1 MYPLLGKNLS
11 TSGQTAGNPCP
22 ACISFRFPP
31 SSFLSPRPPRFRRVG
46 WVGGRPPNT
55 PVKSPQNRA
64 RIKSPK
70 RRKSA
75 KNNTHHHSSKAAR
88 RQPPTKSRPSR
99 KQAKAPYRLGGMASP
114 QEPPPAKARPRTASG
129 AITSP
134 TGKSKPRPR
143 QARPASPHNCKPKPR
158 TASGAITSP
167 TGRASPAATS
177 TASKPGPLQAPTGIP
192 RKSPA
197 PVPPLA
203 T

>member
-1 MYPLLGKNLS
+1 
-11 TSGQTAGNPCP
+11 
-22 ACISFRFPP
+22 
-31 SSFLSPRPPRFRRVG
+31 
-46 WVGGRPPNT
+46 
-55 PVKSPQNRA
+55 
-64 RIKSPK
+64 
-70 RRKSA
+70 
-75 KNNTHHHSSKAAR
+75 
-88 RQPPTKSRPSR
+88 R

-114 QEPPPAKARPRTASG
+114 RERPPAKARPCTASG

-134 TGKSKPRPR
+134 TGKSKPSRDKHGQQARTTASQSPAPPAVRSLPRPAEQAQPR
-143 QARPASPHNCKPKPR
+143 QPAPASPHRDKPEPR
-158 TASGAITSP
+158 TASGALTPP